1 MGNIKKG
8 REDSLA
14 RDKQPQLKVQE
25 PDTSNKVGKAD
36 KTVRA
41 KEEKGSMK
49 NSK

>member
-8 REDSLA
+8 KEDSSV

-25 PDTSNKVGKAD
+25 PNTSNKAGKSD
-36 KTVRA
+36 DTVRA